1 MESQP
6 FTPSIHQSSNSNKET
21 NNFAEEKNIIYERYC
36 FFQRCQ
42 QSQENLNE
50 YVNDVISLAK
60 SCEFNE
66 YSEPFIRDRV
76 IFGLFNE
83 TIKKEIIQ
91 RGGNP
96 SLNDTVE
103 LCMDLVAHSEIK
115 AKVEATVD
123 ATGKY
128 VSLLNQ
134 ALSF

>member
-6 FTPSIHQSSNSNKET
+6 FIPSIHQSSNSNKEKK
-21 NNFAEEKNIIYERYC
+21 NSAEEKNIIYERYC

-42 QSQENLNE
+42 QSQENLYE

-60 SCEFNE
+60 SCEFNQ

-83 TIKKEIIQ
+83 TIKTEIIQ
-91 RGGNP
+91 KGGNP
-96 SLNDTVE
+96 SLNDTVK
-103 LCMDLVAHSEIK
+103 LCVDLAAHAEIK
-115 AKVEATVD
+115 AKVEAAVD

-128 VSLLNQ
+128 
-134 ALSF
+134 ASF